1 MFDNIGSK
9 IKGLAKVLCWV
20 GIIASIICGIM
31 MFVAAAE
38 ASWQYEST
46 YITLGIVIIIVGS
59 LGSWVGSFV
68 LYGFGELINH
78 ANSIDHKLAAQNALL
93 NRLQFSSPN
102 EIKPRQPESPKKQSE
117 TKVHST
123 DSPQAAVIAPTA
135 KKPETANQDTP
146 AKAENI
152 SPAAYDHDELQILK
166 TFLEEG
172 KISEEEYQKCISGMK
187 K

>member
-46 YITLGIVIIIVGS
+46 YITLGIVIIVVGP

-117 TKVHST
+117 NKST
-123 DSPQAAVIAPTA
+123 QYRFTAARSHCTNC
-135 KKPETANQDTP
+135 E
-146 AKAENI
+146 KA
-152 SPAAYDHDELQILK
+152 
-166 TFLEEG
+166 
-172 KISEEEYQKCISGMK
+172 
-187 K
+187 